1 MKYLLYLLLFLSVTI
16 SGFSQTKEI
25 NYAGIIKGKVIDTK
39 TGEPISYATI
49 TAYLMGQTKVAGG
62 NITDEKGGFIIDNL
76 GWGEYQ
82 IKIEFLGYANST
94 LSSITL
100 SESTPIHKCG
110 DIQLSTDSKSI
121 KEVTVTGSK
130 NYMENKL
137 DKFVY
142 NVEKD
147 ITSDGGVATDVLKK
161 VPQVSVDVDGNV
173 ELLGSNN
180 IRVFINGRPS
190 TMFDNNLADALRS
203 IPANQ
208 IKSIEII
215 TTPGAQYDAQG
226 TGGIINIILKE
237 NKSKGLNGSVNAS
250 LGTRLNNG
258 SANLHIK
265 KNKLDFSISGGYNT
279 QLRGG
284 TILSSDRKSFSDN
297 TEHVQNGTG
306 YMEKYSYR
314 LQTGLEYEIN
324 KRNNLSFNINTN
336 KYTTNNDGSTNQ
348 GLYLPIIGIYSNIL
362 RVSRSEQTFGSL
374 DFNLNYSK
382 KFLKEGRELN
392 FSAQSSSG
400 TGLNSYTENQK
411 YESQANYLNGAKGN
425 NNLTDRETIINA
437 DFANPFTK
445 DLLLNT
451 GLKFNQS
458 AIYTNS
464 DHYLLDTPSNN
475 YVFDPSQLNNFIYNR
490 EVFAAYITLVFPLGR
505 DYTMKTGIR
514 DEYTNIQK
522 LASGTSDPS
531 YNSFIPSIVLS
542 KKIDAHKNI
551 KLSYTKR
558 IQRAGYREL
567 NPFIDAT
574 DPTNLIQGNPYLRPE
589 RSDVFELNYFQ
600 SFEGGST
607 FMVTGFSRNT
617 IDDEQNYVYDTSLV
631 IGSTTYKNVSISTNE
646 NAGHQYL
653 TGLNISGTLKL
664 GKKLELR
671 GNINAFDKHIIS
683 NLVANTT
690 INSINYRSN
699 INASYKLNET
709 IAMEFFGNFNSAR
722 TEIQGK
728 FPSFTS
734 YSFAFRKL
742 LFHKKGSLAFTT
754 TNPFNEYVDQAT
766 NVNGVNFSLV
776 ADKKIP
782 YRSFG
787 LSFSYKFGKMEYK
800 DKKPEKELNQEEG
813 N

>member
-1 MKYLLYLLLFLSVTI
+1 MKILFSVVFFFCLSLYGFGQTTDSK
-16 SGFSQTKEI
+16 SG
-25 NYAGIIKGKVIDTK
+25 GIIKGKVIDTK
-39 TGEPISYATI
+39 TGEPITYATI
-49 TAYLMGQTKVAGG
+49 TAYVKGQTKVAGG
-62 NITDEKGGFIIDNL
+62 NITDEKGAFTVDNL

-82 IKIEFLGYANST
+82 LKIEFLGYANIT

-100 SESTPIHKCG
+100 SESTPMHRCG

-226 TGGIINIILKE
+226 TGGIINIILKD
-237 NKSKGLNGSVNAS
+237 NKSKGLNGSVNGS
-250 LGTRLNNG
+250 IGTRLNNA

-265 KNKLDFSISGGYNT
+265 KNRLDFSISGGYNT

-284 TILSSDRKSFSDN
+284 TLSSSDRKSFNDN
-297 TEHVQNGTG
+297 SEHVQNGTG
-306 YMEKYSYR
+306 YMDKYSYR

-324 KRNNLSFNINTN
+324 KRNNLSLTISTN
-336 KYTTNNDGSTNQ
+336 KFTTNNEGNTTQSIYTQGIALNPST
-348 GLYLPIIGIYSNIL
+348 LRYSK
-362 RVSRSEQTFGSL
+362 SRQTFGSN
-374 DFNLNYSK
+374 DISVNYSK

-392 FSAQSSSG
+392 FSVQNNNGSG
-400 TGLNSYTENQK
+400 YNGYLENQQ
-411 YESQANYLNGAKGN
+411 YETQSNYFYGATGN
-425 NNLTDRETIINA
+425 NNLHDRETILSG

-445 DLLLNT
+445 SIVLNVGAKIT
-451 GLKFNQS
+451 ESSIN
-458 AIYTNS
+458 TNS
-464 DHYLLDTPSNN
+464 NHYLLDTLKNHYN
-475 YVFDPSQLNNFIYNR
+475 YDTSQVDEFKYER
-490 EVFAAYITLVFPLGR
+490 DVSAAYATLVFPLGR
-505 DYTMKTGIR
+505 EYTMKAGIR
-514 DEYTNIQK
+514 DEYTNIHK
-522 LASGTSDPS
+522 YADIASAPS
-531 YNSFIPSIVLS
+531 YNSLIPSIVIS
-542 KKIDAHKNI
+542 KKIDAYKNI

-574 DPTNLIQGNPYLRPE
+574 DPTNLVQGNPYLKPE
-589 RSDVFELNYFQ
+589 RSDVIEINYFQ

-617 IDDEQNYVYDTSLV
+617 KDDEQNYVYDTSLY
-631 IGSTTYKNVSISTNE
+631 IGTTSYKNVSVSTNE

-671 GNINAFDKHIIS
+671 GNLNAFDKYIIS
-683 NLVANTT
+683 NLVAHTT

-699 INASYKLNET
+699 VNASYKLSET

-742 LFHKKGSLAFTT
+742 LFNKKGSLAFTT

-766 NVNGVNFSLV
+766 NVNGVNFSMV

>member
-1 MKYLLYLLLFLSVTI
+1 MRPFFSLIFFLFLTF
-16 SGFSQTKEI
+16 SGFSQATDSKGV
-25 NYAGIIKGKVIDTK
+25 GIIKGKVIDTK
-39 TGEPISYATI
+39 NGEPISYATI
-49 TAYLMGQTKVAGG
+49 TAYLKGQTKVAGG
-62 NITDEKGGFIIDNL
+62 NITDEKGTFSIDNL

-82 IKIEFLGYANST
+82 LKIEFLGYANTT
-94 LSSITL
+94 LSSIFL
-100 SESTPIHKCG
+100 SESLPTHKCG
-110 DIQLSTDSKSI
+110 EIKISTDSKPM

-142 NVEKD
+142 NVDKD

-226 TGGIINIILKE
+226 TGGIINIILKD

-250 LGTRLNNG
+250 AGTRLNNT
-258 SANLHIK
+258 SANVHLK

-284 TILSSDRKSFSDN
+284 TLSSSDRKTYSDN
-297 TEHVQNGTG
+297 SEYLQSGTG

-314 LQTGLEYEIN
+314 LQTGLDYAIN
-324 KRNNLSFNINTN
+324 KRNNLSLTL
-336 KYTTNNDGSTNQ
+336 STNQ
-348 GLYLPIIGIYSNIL
+348 FTTITEGNTSQIIYQGIAPIPYTLRYSK
-362 RVSRSEQTFGSL
+362 SRQTFGSN
-374 DFNLNYSK
+374 DISLNYSK
-382 KFLKEGRELN
+382 KFRKEGRELGFTVQN
-392 FSAQSSSG
+392 NNG
-400 TGLNSYTENQK
+400 TGYNGYLENQH
-411 YESQANYLNGAKGN
+411 YENQSNYFYGATGN
-425 NNLTDRETIINA
+425 NNLHDRETIVSA
-437 DFANPFTK
+437 DFANPFTI
-445 DLLLNT
+445 DIVLNV
-451 GLKFNQS
+451 GAKFTESGIN
-458 AIYTNS
+458 TNS
-464 DHYLLDTPSNN
+464 DHYLLDTQKNHYN
-475 YVFDPSQLNNFIYNR
+475 YDNSQVDEFKYQR
-490 EVFAAYITLVFPLGR
+490 DVSAVYATLVLPLGR
-505 DYTMKTGIR
+505 EYTMKAGLR

-522 LASGTSDPS
+522 YAGVASAPS
-531 YNSFIPSIVLS
+531 YNSFIPSIVVS
-542 KKIDAHKNI
+542 KKLDAYKNI

-558 IQRAGYREL
+558 IQRAGYKEL

-574 DPTNLIQGNPYLRPE
+574 DPTNLVEGNPYLRPE
-589 RSDVFELNYFQ
+589 RSDVIELNYFQ

-607 FMVTGFSRNT
+607 FMVTAFSRNT
-617 IDDEQNYVYDTSLV
+617 RDDEQNYVYDTSLK
-631 IGSTTYKNVSISTNE
+631 IGTTTYNNVSISTNE

-664 GKKLELR
+664 GRKLELR
-671 GNINAFDKHIIS
+671 GNINAFNKYIIS

-690 INSINYRSN
+690 INSINYRTN
-699 INASYKLNET
+699 INASYKLSET

-734 YSFAFRKL
+734 YSFAFRKF

-766 NVNGVNFSLV
+766 NVNGVNFSMV
-776 ADKKIP
+776 ADKKTP